1 MNPLN
6 TIQGTIIA
14 GIVLAIVVALVVMG
28 VQVNEL
34 SLIVWIHVLAG
45 ITWIGLLY
53 YFNFAQTPAF
63 NSFEAPARNEA
74 FAKLVPRAIW
84 WFRWAAAATLAF
96 GLLLFGLYSG
106 GDSAPY
112 DDMKAINVLGILAGI
127 YFALIMF
134 GNVWLVIWPAQ
145 RRAIANAQNVLGG
158 GEADAG
164 LPPVMRRAATASRTN
179 TFLSIPMLFFMVT
192 AAHMLNPA
200 EYDTSEGGKRVLWY
214 LIVLVVGAAAE
225 FIALKAPPPG
235 SGLTKHLDDHRNT
248 IIGGFVVLVVLYL
261 ILEALFG

>member
-1 MNPLN
+1 MVSYGEIFIEMLARY
-6 TIQGTIIA
+6 GHII
-14 GIVLAIVVALVVMG
+14 
-28 VQVNEL
+28 
-34 SLIVWIHVLAG
+34 SG

-63 NSFEAPARNEA
+63 NTFEAPARNEA

-84 WFRWAAAATLAF
+84 WFRWGAVSTLLF

-106 GDSAPY
+106 GNDKPY
-112 DDMKAINVLGILAGI
+112 DGMDSMQVVAIVAGI

-145 RRAIANAQNVLGG
+145 RRAIANAQNLLAG

-179 TFLSIPMLFFMVT
+179 TFLSIPMLFLMVA
-192 AAHMLNPA
+192 AAHLMA
-200 EYDTSEGGKRVLWY
+200 TDHFDSSSGGHRALWY
-214 LIVLVVGAAAE
+214 LIIVAIGGIAE
-225 FIALKAPPPG
+225 YIALSAPPVG
-235 SGLTKHLDDHRNT
+235 SPLSKHLDDHKTT
-248 IIGGFVVLVVLYL
+248 IISGFALTVVVYVL
-261 ILEALFG
+261 LEIIF

>member
-1 MNPLN
+1 VE
-6 TIQGTIIA
+6 IFKEV
-14 GIVLAIVVALVVMG
+14 GIETLVRYG
-28 VQVNEL
+28 H
-34 SLIVWIHVLAG
+34 ILAG

-96 GLLLFGLYSG
+96 GLLLFGLYAG
-106 GDSAPY
+106 GDNAPY

-127 YFALIMF
+127 YFAVIMF
-134 GNVWLVIWPAQ
+134 SNVWLVIWPAQ
-145 RRAIANAQNVLGG
+145 RRAIANAQNVLAG

-200 EYDTSEGGKRVLWY
+200 VYDTSSGGKRILWY
-214 LIVLVVGAAAE
+214 VITLAVGAIAE
-225 FIALKAPPPG
+225 AIALKAPPPG
-235 SGLTKHLDDHRNT
+235 SAITKHLDDHKNT
-248 IIGGFVVLVVLYL
+248 IIAGFVLLIVHYL